1 MAARQAPPSMGFSR
15 QEYWSGLP
23 LPSPESITPS
33 RFKIEIGK
41 LIFKCTWE
49 CKGPTISK
57 GISKKINKVGRSI
70 FLTLRLTTKKATVF
84 DRQIGQWNR
93 IEFYTCKLI

>member
-1 MAARQAPPSMGFSR
+1 MI
-15 QEYWSGLP
+15 
-23 LPSPESITPS
+23 ITPS

-41 LIFKCTWE
+41 LIFRCTWK

-57 GISKKINKVGRSI
+57 EISKKINKVGRSI
-70 FLTLRLTTKKATVF
+70 FLTLRLTTKKVTVF

-93 IEFYTCKLI
+93 IESSIHAK